1 MIKTYSGFGKWQL
14 RKRYE
19 DIFMG
24 KKRIAAAVAAACT
37 AVLADAAYVGTAQ
50 QYRETFFPG
59 TVINGIPAEKMTID
73 QVKEELNRNTQGYV
87 LTLVT
92 RTGTQEIRG
101 EDIDLHTGFDGTLE
115 QMMAEQNPYRWGWY
129 LFHEVSGQVQ
139 TELVFDEQKLDEVL
153 DGFSFMDEAQMI
165 DPVDAGISDYIE
177 HVGYE
182 LIPEQAGTRLDRAAA
197 KSCIVD
203 AIYQLTPELSLD
215 EAGVYAEPEITTQ
228 TESLVSEYEELQ
240 RYKDMTM
247 IYDIGDQKEI
257 IEGIDL
263 QRWLLTDEA
272 GGLTV
277 DEAQVSAYVN
287 DLASRYDTA
296 YHPKRLKTSYGY
308 IVEIT
313 KGNYGWRIDK
323 KKEIAALREAIL
335 SGQGEER
342 EPIYLQTAASHT
354 EPDYGDTYVEIN
366 LSAQHLFYYKAGQ
379 LVVESDFVSGNIAKG
394 HGTPGGAYPITY
406 KQRNATLRGQGYA
419 SPVSYWMPFNRGI
432 GMHDASWRSSF
443 GGNIYRT
450 NGSHGCINLPIHVAK
465 TIYENIEAGTAV
477 LCYFESDEVED
488 APEPEATT
496 EETAEAVETT
506 EDLGAYPA
514 TNVNIEEP
522 PATENTAE
530 TDTESTA
537 QTASG
542 THNSNAKAAAAVPHK
557 PQGTTSGAN
566 AAAQT
571 QAETQAAQVETPIES
586 SQPHPAEEP
595 QTASGP
601 SAATASGEII
611 VPPLIQSGPGADQ
624 TEPAMIS
631 AVIEANVG

>member
-1 MIKTYSGFGKWQL
+1 
-14 RKRYE
+14 
-19 DIFMG
+19 MG
-24 KKRIAAAVAAACT
+24 KKRIAAAVAAAWV
-37 AVLADAAYVGTAQ
+37 AVLAGAAYVGTAQ

-92 RTGTQEIRG
+92 RTGTQKIRG

-182 LIPEQAGTRLDRAAA
+182 LIPEQAGTRLDRTAV
-197 KSCIVD
+197 KNCVVD
-203 AIYQLTPELSLD
+203 AVYQLTPELSLD
-215 EAGVYAEPEITTQ
+215 EAGVYAEPEITMQ

-247 IYDIGDQKEI
+247 IYNIGDQKEI

-263 QRWLLTDEA
+263 QRWLTTDEA

-277 DEAQVSAYVN
+277 DEAQVSAFVD

-313 KGNYGWRIDK
+313 KGNYGWKIDK
-323 KKEIAALREAIL
+323 KKEIAALKEAIL

-443 GGNIYRT
+443 GGNIYQT

-477 LCYFESDEVED
+477 LCYFESDKVED

-496 EETAEAVETT
+496 EENAEAVETT
-506 EDLGAYPA
+506 ETLGADPT
-514 TNVNIEEP
+514 TNANIEET
-522 PATENTAE
+522 PAAE
-530 TDTESTA
+530 
-537 QTASG
+537 
-542 THNSNAKAAAAVPHK
+542 
-557 PQGTTSGAN
+557 N
-566 AAAQT
+566 AAEA
-571 QAETQAAQVETPIES
+571 QAAQVETPIES

-595 QTASGP
+595 ETASGP
-601 SAATASGEII
+601 SSDTASGEII

-624 TEPAMIS
+624 TELATIS